1 MTPLELIV
9 QGLIPIDGGGGGG
22 YFFHSD
28 TFRVDSYIVQ
38 GLIPIDCIGAVL
50 VGGGGW

>member
-1 MTPLELIV
+1 M
-9 QGLIPIDGGGGGG
+9 GGGGGG